1 MLGAILTI
9 AVLVAIGTF
18 GCLLFWK
25 AGETDDRAERE
36 QREYMNGK
44 EEHISKPLSLGETTV
59 C

>member
-25 AGETDDRAERE
+25 AGETDDRRE
-36 QREYMNGK
+36 QRKYMNGK
-44 EEHISKPLSLGETTV
+44 EEHK
-59 C
+59 